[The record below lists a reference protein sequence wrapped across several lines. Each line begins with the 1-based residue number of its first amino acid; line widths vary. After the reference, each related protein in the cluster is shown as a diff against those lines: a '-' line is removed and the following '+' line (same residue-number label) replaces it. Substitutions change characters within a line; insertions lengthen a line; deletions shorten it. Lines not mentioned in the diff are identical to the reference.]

1 VKTQFEGSPVWIIV
15 FCNEAPKTLDQIQ
28 AHLREKGIEEN
39 RADTAKE
46 VVFHLEEQGILYR
59 ERGKYLTLVQP
70 HSSNLCRPPGLAKSR
85 LFSQSNKKLAGIS
98 CNISLFEKNRSVDS

>member
-1 VKTQFEGSPVWIIV
+1 MKTRFEGPPAWIIV

-28 AHLREKGIEEN
+28 AHLREKGTEEN

-70 HSSNLCRPPGLAKSR
+70 HNSNLCRPPGLAKSR
-85 LFSQSNKKLAGIS
+85 LFSQSNKKPAGIS